1 MHIIFMYKM
10 TFIIKNEML
19 KAIKRQL

>member
-1 MHIIFMYKM
+1 MLIIFMYKM